1 MASWL
6 ARLFGAGHL
15 PTELS
20 RLADGPGVLVQAE
33 GVTLKFSSRGLRV
46 PGRYSSRGVRLH
58 RGAVVVT
65 GERIAMS
72 IGKRVVLDS
81 PYGTTSTPLS
91 LQIAP
96 DGVRL
101 HLDVGAAVPDGKGT
115 LEITAR
121 VATTAATGDGRYV
134 AVSPVEAGW
143 LARLA

>member
-1 MASWL
+1 MV
-6 ARLFGAGHL
+6 R
-15 PTELS
+15 
-20 RLADGPGVLVQAE
+20 GVLVRAE
-33 GVTLKFSSRGLRV
+33 GVSLKFSSRGLGV

-58 RGAVVVT
+58 RGAVVVDRRADRD
-65 GERIAMS
+65 EHRQ
-72 IGKRVVLDS
+72 RVVLDS
-81 PYGTTSTPLS
+81 PYGTTTTPLS
-91 LQIAP
+91 LQLAP

-101 HLDVGAAVPDGKGT
+101 QLDVGAAVPDGKGT